1 MNTIEHQFSWLEL
14 MDRPAFCVKD
24 GSVAAVNSAAEKYA
38 LSVGM
43 DVTNI
48 VGAHRQ
54 EYEEF
59 AAGCLYLPINAE
71 GTSVNASVTRT
82 PECDIFVINQ
92 DTEDG
97 ELQALALAAQQL
109 RIPLANIM
117 TVADRLL
124 AELDANADTTQQAS
138 QLNHNLFQL
147 MRIVSNMSDA
157 GGYKDLI
164 AAGMETVDLAAVV
177 DEVMEKIQTVSES
190 TGIAVEYTG
199 IQESVFGLA
208 NPEKLE
214 RAIYNLLS
222 NALKFSTEGS
232 TVQVSLVRNADKLS
246 LTVCNTHSQ
255 VPDDHSYW
263 NRYRRK
269 PSIEDS
275 RYGLGQLCC
284 YSPRRNCSGGS
295 SVRHANSCHY
305 DDRNHKRQRN
315 NCSFQCAS
323 HRRLCRRPRQGPFG
337 ICRDPDLRRIQ
348 KHQLIVSCLLLQAGF
363 SFTDNASGTH
373 PYNCPWPGRPP
384 RVYR

>member
-24 GSVAAVNSAAEKYA
+24 GLVAAVNSAAEKYMI
-38 LSVGM
+38 SVGM

-59 AAGCLYLPINAE
+59 TAGCLYLPINAE
-71 GTSVNASVTRT
+71 GLSINSSVTRT
-82 PECDIFVINQ
+82 PECDIFVISQ
-92 DTEDG
+92 DTEDS

-117 TVADRLL
+117 TVADHLL
-124 AELDANADTTQQAS
+124 TELDANADTAQQAS

-164 AAGMETVDLAAVV
+164 AAGMETVDLAAVI
-177 DEVMEKIQTVSES
+177 DEVMEKVQAISES
-190 TGIAVEYTG
+190 TGITIDYTG
-199 IQESVFGLA
+199 IRDSVFGLA

-232 TVQVSLVRNADKLS
+232 TVQVTLAQNADKLS

-255 VPDDHSYW
+255 VPNDNNYW
-263 NRYRRK
+263 SRYRRK

-275 RYGLGQLCC
+275 RYGLGL
-284 YSPRRNCSGGS
+284 GMTLVS
-295 SVRHANSCHY
+295 SVATAHGGTVLVDHPSDTQTRVTMTLAITKGNGTTVRSNVLRIGDY
-305 DDRNHKRQRN
+305 
-315 NCSFQCAS
+315 A
-323 HRRLCRRPRQGPFG
+323 GG
-337 ICRDPDLRRIQ
+337 RD
-348 KHQLIVSCLLLQAGF
+348 KGLLEFAEILTSDAYK
-363 SFTDNASGTH
+363 NI
-373 PYNCPWPGRPP
+373 N
-384 RVYR
+384 

>member
-24 GSVAAVNSAAEKYA
+24 GSVAAINSAAEKYA
-38 LSVGM
+38 ISVGM
-43 DVTNI
+43 DVANI
-48 VGAHRQ
+48 VGNHRQ

-59 AAGCLYLPINAE
+59 TDGCLYLPINAE
-71 GTSVNASVTRT
+71 GAAINASVTRT
-82 PECDIFVINQ
+82 PECDVFVICQ
-92 DTEDG
+92 DAEDG

-117 TVADRLL
+117 TVTDRLL
-124 AELDANADTTQQAS
+124 AEMDTSADSAQQAS

-147 MRIVSNMSDA
+147 MRIISNMSDA

-177 DEVMEKIQTVSES
+177 DEVMEKIQAVSES
-190 TGIAVEYTG
+190 TGIAIAYTG
-199 IQESVFGLA
+199 IQDPVFGLA

-232 TVQVSLVRNADKLS
+232 TIQVTLAKNTDKLS

-255 VPDDHSYW
+255 VTEDHSYW

-275 RYGLGQLCC
+275 RYGLGLGMTLV
-284 YSPRRNCSGGS
+284 SSIATAHGGTVLVDHPS
-295 SVRHANSCHY
+295 DTQTRVTMTLAITKGNGTIVRSNVLRIGDYA
-305 DDRNHKRQRN
+305 
-315 NCSFQCAS
+315 
-323 HRRLCRRPRQGPFG
+323 GG
-337 ICRDPDLRRIQ
+337 RD
-348 KHQLIVSCLLLQAGF
+348 KGLLEFAEILTSDAYK
-363 SFTDNASGTH
+363 NI
-373 PYNCPWPGRPP
+373 N
-384 RVYR
+384 